1 MSASKSGPGNQKEKG
16 ILTSDLLKMAQF
28 VFGNNY
34 FESIDKGYQQISET
48 AIGTKFVHPYA
59 CIYMEDVETEF
70 FKTQNVKP
78 LLWLRYIGDIFFIW
92 THGEELLKTFMNSFN
107 NYKSNLKFTCKHSK
121 SEINFLDLK
130 VKFEKGSLVTSV

>member
-78 LLWLRYIGDIFFIW
+78 LLWLRYIGDIFCLYG
-92 THGEELLKTFMNSFN
+92 HMEK
-107 NYKSNLKFTCKHSK
+107 NY
-121 SEINFLDLK
+121 
-130 VKFEKGSLVTSV
+130 